1 MSDEVQVGFGRL
13 GKSYWGFELHDVIPD
28 IITIGKPFGN
38 GHPIGAVVCSEKIA
52 NKFANGMEF
61 FNTFGGNPVSCSIA
75 TEVLSF
81 IERNNLQKNALLT
94 GGYLKKEL
102 IKLENKYP
110 IIGQVRGEGFFLGI
124 ELTDN
129 ELNPLEE
136 HANYLTNRMREFG
149 VFMSTDG
156 PDDNVIKIKPPII
169 FNKEDCDK
177 LIFYLDKI
185 FDEDFM
191 KFY

>member
-1 MSDEVQVGFGRL
+1 
-13 GKSYWGFELHDVIPD
+13 
-28 IITIGKPFGN
+28 
-38 GHPIGAVVCSEKIA
+38 
-52 NKFANGMEF
+52 MEF

-102 IKLENKYP
+102 IKLEKKYP

-136 HANYLTNRMREFG
+136 HANYLTNRMKEFG
-149 VFMSTDG
+149 IFMSTDG

>member
-1 MSDEVQVGFGRL
+1 
-13 GKSYWGFELHDVIPD
+13 
-28 IITIGKPFGN
+28 
-38 GHPIGAVVCSEKIA
+38 
-52 NKFANGMEF
+52 MEF

-102 IKLENKYP
+102 IKLEKKYP

-136 HANYLTNRMREFG
+136 HANYLTNRMKEFG
-149 VFMSTDG
+149 IFMSTDG
-156 PDDNVIKIKPPII
+156 PDDNVVKIKPPII

>member
-1 MSDEVQVGFGRL
+1 M
-13 GKSYWGFELHDVIPD
+13 
-28 IITIGKPFGN
+28 
-38 GHPIGAVVCSEKIA
+38 
-52 NKFANGMEF
+52 
-61 FNTFGGNPVSCSIA
+61 
-75 TEVLSF
+75 
-81 IERNNLQKNALLT
+81 T

-102 IKLENKYP
+102 IKLEKKYP

-129 ELNPLEE
+129 DLNPLEE
-136 HANYLTNRMREFG
+136 HANYLTNRMKEFG
-149 VFMSTDG
+149 IFMSTDG